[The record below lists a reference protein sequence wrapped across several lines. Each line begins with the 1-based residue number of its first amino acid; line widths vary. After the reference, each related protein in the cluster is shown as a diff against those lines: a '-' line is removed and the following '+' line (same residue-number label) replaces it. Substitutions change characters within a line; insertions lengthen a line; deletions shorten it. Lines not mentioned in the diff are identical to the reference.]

1 MVSWE
6 KFRKQKEF
14 SHTKVRLKVV
24 SRQPGAAQPS
34 MAAALLI
41 TSVTV
46 ELSL

>member
-24 SRQPGAAQPS
+24 SRQQGAAQHGTTHYQCDCR
-34 MAAALLI
+34 I
-41 TSVTV
+41 VTMI
-46 ELSL
+46 